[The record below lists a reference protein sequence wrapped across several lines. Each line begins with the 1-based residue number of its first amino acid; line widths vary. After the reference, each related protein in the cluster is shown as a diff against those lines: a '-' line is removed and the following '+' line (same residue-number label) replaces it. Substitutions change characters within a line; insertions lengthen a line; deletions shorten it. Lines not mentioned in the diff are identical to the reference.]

1 MPDSKYITSM
11 DILENPEEELDIP
24 GIGTV
29 LVKYPTTKDKIDARI
44 EAMKQPGFDT
54 SSATEKAM
62 EIGRRISLKMLVNPK
77 ISEDDYLN
85 SNDSKMSMILDTI
98 SMWYATKLKTL
109 NDKRSSLMKSFL
121 EQMKESS

>member
-1 MPDSKYITSM
+1 VPKEYITSK

-24 GIGTV
+24 GVGTV

-44 EAMKQPGFDT
+44 EAMKQPGFD
-54 SSATEKAM
+54 SLSPTERAM

-77 ISEDDYLN
+77 ISEEDYLN

-98 SMWYATKLKTL
+98 SMWYATKLKEL
-109 NDKRSSLMKSFL
+109 NDKRAGLMKHFL